1 MSSVWRPAPH
11 PSPLWRVAQYAGLGL
26 TVVLLAG
33 LVRTPTIALHVLWDM
48 VIPLLPA
55 VFLINPMIWRNVCPL
70 ATLNALGERSPPTR
84 LPPNL
89 LQSGWIVGMILL
101 FALVPARRF
110 LFNEQGVALAGTIV
124 VVALLALGTGFVYS
138 RRAGFCNSLCPVL
151 PVEKLYGQ
159 APLVTVSSA
168 ICPDCTA
175 CAVRGCID
183 LAGGQALAQSA
194 GKGLLHDARW
204 LATPTGA
211 FALLFPG
218 FVAGYFT
225 TVNGGLDT
233 AMAVYGHIGLWMLL
247 GAAALGL
254 VVTVLRVPG
263 TVALPLIGAGA
274 LALYYWY
281 AAPALATAYGVE
293 SLGPVVFRAAFFLLI
308 VVWLA
313 RTIPQLRRGS

>member
-1 MSSVWRPAPH
+1 MSTVSHPAH
-11 PSPLWRVAQYAGLGL
+11 NPSQLWRVAQVTGLLL
-26 TVVLLAG
+26 TVVLLVG
-33 LVRTPTIALHVLWDM
+33 LLRMPTLALHVLWDM

-55 VFLINPMIWRNVCPL
+55 VFLINPMLWRNVCPL
-70 ATLNALGERSPPTR
+70 ATLNQFREPSPATR
-84 LPPNL
+84 LPPNA
-89 LQSGWIVGMILL
+89 LQGGWIAGMILL

-110 LFNEQGVALAGTIV
+110 LFNEQGAALAVTIV
-124 VVALLALGTGFVYS
+124 VVALLALGSGFLYS

-159 APLVTVSSA
+159 APLVQVSSA

-183 LAGGQALAQSA
+183 LAGGQALAQSV

-204 LATPTGA
+204 LVTPAGA

-218 FVAGYFT
+218 FVVGYFT

-233 AMAVYGHIGLWMLL
+233 ALAVYAHIGLWMLL
-247 GAAALGL
+247 GAIALG
-254 VVTVLRVPG
+254 VVATILRVPG
-263 TVALPLIGAGA
+263 TLALPLIGAGA

-281 AAPALATAYGVE
+281 AGPALATAYGVE
-293 SLGPVVFRAAFFLLI
+293 SLGPVVFRGAFFLLI
-308 VVWLA
+308 GVWLA
-313 RTIPQLRRGS
+313 RTIPTLRRAS